1 MPIVEGVL
9 AVVPVAEPVPC
20 EVLGAHVTV
29 CAAAFAAEVGVA
41 GVGTVEAG
49 GATDGRGAA
58 RVEVG
63 VVGAVAGALRAD
75 AGVAR
80 ADAPAVGA
88 VTLEGAFAVDGAFAF
103 LLGDFF
109 PAGEGGAF
117 DFADTLRVVVVPPC
131 GGLDGWPLPEG
142 A

>member
-1 MPIVEGVL
+1 MPIVEGAL
-9 AVVPVAEPVPC
+9 AVVPVVVEPVPC
-20 EVLGAHVTV
+20 EALGAHVTV
-29 CAAAFAAEVGVA
+29 CAAVFVAEVGMVAVGTVEVGVA
-41 GVGTVEAG
+41 TGGRGVARVWVGT
-49 GATDGRGAA
+49 
-58 RVEVG
+58 
-63 VVGAVAGALRAD
+63 LRAD

-80 ADAPAVGA
+80 VDAPAVGA
-88 VTLEGAFAVDGAFAF
+88 VTLEGAFAGDGAFAF

-117 DFADTLRVVVVPPC
+117 DFADTLRVVVVSPC